1 LDIQTEELCVQA
13 ELITT
18 DIPDVK
24 ILKVARFGDERGFF
38 AETFH
43 QSVFE
48 DLGLPTQ
55 FVQDNHSR
63 SCKDVLR
70 GFHYQDM
77 RAPQAKLVR
86 CTLGKVLD
94 VVVDLRVDSPT
105 FGQTVS
111 QVLDADNMLQLY
123 APIGFGH
130 AFLTLTEVAEVQYKC
145 TEFYDP
151 KAEGNILWNDPDIQ
165 FEWPIASPILSQRD
179 EKAPTLSEYLQ
190 NPAFR

>member
-1 LDIQTEELCVQA
+1 MQA
-13 ELITT
+13 ELIKT

-24 ILKVARFGDERGFF
+24 ILQVARFGDERGFF

-43 QSVFE
+43 EAVFDE
-48 DLGLPTQ
+48 LGLPTR

-63 SCKDVLR
+63 SSKNVLR

-77 RAPQAKLVR
+77 RASQAKLVR

-111 QVLDADNMLQLY
+111 RVLGADNMLQLF

-130 AFLTLTEVAEVQYKC
+130 AFLTLTEYAEVQYKC
-145 TEFYDP
+145 TEFYNP
-151 KAEGNILWNDPDIQ
+151 KAEGNILWNDPDIK
-165 FEWPIASPILSQRD
+165 FDWPTQNPILSDRD
-179 EKAPTLSEYLQ
+179 ENAPLLSEYLK
-190 NPAFR
+190 NPAFRYS